1 MADVTKPIMDGHLT
15 EEQLVW
21 HYYGEDGDSAEAGL
35 HLELCAHCR
44 KEFESL
50 KLTMKA
56 VEAWPIPD
64 RTVQYGEEVWRSLR
78 KRDASFGRPLPWW
91 RKWLAPGRLA
101 VVASAVA
108 MLLVAFFAGRVSHKM
123 EQPELA
129 AAPEVIR
136 ERILAAALSEHLEA
150 SQRVLMELTNSESV
164 KGLDIRDEQRQAQS
178 LLKSNRI
185 YRLTAEREGQSAL
198 AVVLDDLERVLLA
211 VSHGPGELTPEEVRQ
226 LRARV
231 EDQGLLFKVR
241 VLELRLRDMENQ
253 PVPRQPVKEMKGSV

>member
-1 MADVTKPIMDGHLT
+1 
-15 EEQLVW
+15 
-21 HYYGEDGDSAEAGL
+21 
-35 HLELCAHCR
+35 
-44 KEFESL
+44 
-50 KLTMKA
+50 
-56 VEAWPIPD
+56 
-64 RTVQYGEEVWRSLR
+64 
-78 KRDASFGRPLPWW
+78 
-91 RKWLAPGRLA
+91 
-101 VVASAVA
+101 

-226 LRARV
+226 LRTRV